1 MVGAATHDEEDPRRH
16 ESHHTADPRPP
27 PQTRSLANIGLNNLL
42 SNEQAT
48 SSEDDL
54 RDAGGER
61 IPREDARRA
70 IGVSI
75 GQEQTRLLSPR
86 TPAAEKQAAIEA
98 EGGFFG
104 GATAVANLEE
114 VEGGIAEEPAREREA
129 EAGRKS
135 LPHGTTADTAPEDA
149 AAGRPPRPAVAPPAQ
164 DGSQDR
170 PPSPWRSEQTRS
182 STTRSYLRDGFL
194 SGRKRSSSGPD
205 SMLGS
210 WQKAIMS
217 SLPSVPRNLN
227 PFQSQAESN
236 ESASSSDTGNI
247 PRKRSNSIWP
257 SMSGWSERRP
267 SPSLSRNRSDDSS
280 KKLDLAR
287 SSASTK
293 EKSEADAVLGDLPS
307 RAELRTIRSR
317 PPPQL
322 RRSTSDNSLQ
332 TQRTLSR
339 VSSLGDDTRWENVQ
353 EQVNSRVKAIR
364 DSFQDSNIRLP
375 SLPSISLKP
384 DFFRERA
391 GSQVR
396 KQSEPNGTERSIDAS
411 TPTSASRAPSSSA
424 RATMG
429 DSNAQKAAAQHPNF
443 NRALEQLEGDV
454 VILGGYRGSI
464 LRSAEP
470 PHRQVWVPIKVGLNI
485 RKVDLELGLDEED
498 DERATEKIIP
508 GGMLS
513 HIGPVDISRRLFKRL
528 RTCENARTGKLRVHD
543 FGYDWRLHPTYLS
556 QQLVK
561 FLASLPCNQPGTP
574 KEKRGAL
581 VIPHSLG
588 GLITRHAV
596 NQRPEL
602 FSGVVY
608 AGVPN
613 TCVNILGPLRN
624 GDEVLLSSK
633 VLTAQVNFTIR
644 TSFAL
649 LPLDGRCFFDKNT
662 REEYR
667 VDFFDPQTWIDYRFS
682 PCIARPL
689 PPLYAQPKPAGIT
702 GYVSSVA
709 NALPKPGRKNSI
721 RRNAAHPADPTK
733 ATAVAGAAEPD
744 AKATDQATSH
754 QALAENNI
762 DTSGKNHDPSTDTA
776 AGVRTAVTIPRDQ
789 ALAYLTRTLA
799 TVKKFKQQLAF
810 HPPHATNNAYPP
822 ISVIFGKSTPTVY
835 GAKVSGREGIKH
847 ADAYDELAFASGDG
861 VVLARAAMV
870 PEGYQTAPG
879 GVVSSDRGHVTILG
893 DLEAVGKCVNAVLAA
908 RRGGMGVGVGG

>member
-528 RTCENARTGKLRVHD
+528 RTCENART
-543 FGYDWRLHPTYLS
+543 
-556 QQLVK
+556 
-561 FLASLPCNQPGTP
+561 
-574 KEKRGAL
+574 
-581 VIPHSLG
+581 
-588 GLITRHAV
+588 
-596 NQRPEL
+596 
-602 FSGVVY
+602 
-608 AGVPN
+608 
-613 TCVNILGPLRN
+613 
-624 GDEVLLSSK
+624 
-633 VLTAQVNFTIR
+633 
-644 TSFAL
+644 
-649 LPLDGRCFFDKNT
+649 
-662 REEYR
+662 
-667 VDFFDPQTWIDYRFS
+667 
-682 PCIARPL
+682 
-689 PPLYAQPKPAGIT
+689 
-702 GYVSSVA
+702 
-709 NALPKPGRKNSI
+709 
-721 RRNAAHPADPTK
+721 
-733 ATAVAGAAEPD
+733 
-744 AKATDQATSH
+744 
-754 QALAENNI
+754 
-762 DTSGKNHDPSTDTA
+762 
-776 AGVRTAVTIPRDQ
+776 
-789 ALAYLTRTLA
+789 
-799 TVKKFKQQLAF
+799 
-810 HPPHATNNAYPP
+810 
-822 ISVIFGKSTPTVY
+822 
-835 GAKVSGREGIKH
+835 
-847 ADAYDELAFASGDG
+847 
-861 VVLARAAMV
+861 
-870 PEGYQTAPG
+870 
-879 GVVSSDRGHVTILG
+879 
-893 DLEAVGKCVNAVLAA
+893 
-908 RRGGMGVGVGG
+908 

>member
-1 MVGAATHDEEDPRRH
+1 MVGTATHDEEDPRRH
-16 ESHHTADPRPP
+16 ESHHAANPRPP
-27 PQTRSLANIGLNNLL
+27 PQTRSLANIGFNNLL
-42 SNEQAT
+42 SNEQGP

-54 RDAGGER
+54 RDGGGER

-114 VEGGIAEEPAREREA
+114 VEGGIAEEPVREREA
-129 EAGRKS
+129 EAGRRS
-135 LPHGTTADTAPEDA
+135 LPQDTTELSSADA
-149 AAGRPPRPAVAPPAQ
+149 ATAGRPSQPSVSPPAQ

-170 PPSPWRSEQTRS
+170 QPSPWRSEQTRT

-227 PFQSQAESN
+227 PFQSQNESN
-236 ESASSSDTGNI
+236 ESGSSSDSGNM
-247 PRKRSNSIWP
+247 PRKRSNSIWA
-257 SMSGWSERRP
+257 SMGSWSERRP

-287 SSASTK
+287 SNASTK

-317 PPPQL
+317 PPQL

-391 GSQVR
+391 GGQVR
-396 KQSEPNGTERSIDAS
+396 KQSEPHATERSIDAS
-411 TPTSASRAPSSSA
+411 TSTSASRAPSSSA
-424 RATMG
+424 RAAMG

-667 VDFFDPQTWIDYRFS
+667 VDFFDPQTWIDYRLS
-682 PCIARPL
+682 PCVARPL

-709 NALPKPGRKNSI
+709 NALPKPGRKSSI
-721 RRNAAHPADPTK
+721 RRSAAHPADPTK

-744 AKATDQATSH
+744 AKATDQATSE

-789 ALAYLTRTLA
+789 ALDYLTRTLA

-810 HPPHATNNAYPP
+810 HPPHAASNAYPP

-835 GAKVSGREGIKH
+835 GAKVAGREGIKH

-870 PEGYQTAPG
+870 PEGYETVPG

-893 DLEAVGKCVNAVLAA
+893 DLEAVGKCINAVVAA
-908 RRGGMGVGVGG
+908 RRGKGVGLGR